1 MDLYAFIAD
10 FIAATKAKLAEANA
24 DGKITATEAFVLF
37 ADAGERLVNAAS
49 KLDIAGADKKAAV
62 LAALGKFYDEIIAP
76 LDIPSVP
83 NIVESTVVDPAI
95 RMVFMGMA
103 GYFIEFFV
111 SKLGK

>member
-1 MDLYAFIAD
+1 MDLYESISKFVAD
-10 FIAATKAKLAEANA
+10 TKAKLAEANA
-24 DGKITATEAFVLF
+24 DGKITATEAFILF

-49 KLDIAGADKKAAV
+49 LLTAAGADKKAAV
-62 LAALGKFYDEIIAP
+62 IAALGKFYDEVIAP
-76 LDIPSVP
+76 LDIPSIP

-103 GYFIEFFV
+103 SYFIEFFV